1 MIYCSHKKGGAGLKI
16 IIKQDDSAAET
27 EITVVCRRID
37 AQIEEILATIS
48 LIDNTVTGRRGDETC
63 FIPLKEILYFE
74 SVENKVFF
82 YTDGETYEMSAK
94 LYQLEEKLQNS
105 KFARISKSTIANLNK
120 FRSIKQEKNS
130 RLIATLVNG
139 ERLMVS
145 RQYIGEIKSKL
156 GV

>member
-1 MIYCSHKKGGAGLKI
+1 MIR
-16 IIKQDDSAAET
+16 QDESVAET
-27 EITVVCRRID
+27 EITVVCRQLDERL
-37 AQIEEILATIS
+37 EEILATIS

-74 SVENKVFF
+74 SVDNKVFF
-82 YTDGETYEMSAK
+82 YTDGEMYEMSAK

-120 FRSIKQEKNS
+120 FRSIKPEKNS
-130 RLIATLVNG
+130 RLTATLVNG
-139 ERLMVS
+139 ERLVVS
-145 RQYIGEIKSKL
+145 RQYIGEIKTKL

>member
-1 MIYCSHKKGGAGLKI
+1 MIYCRHTKGGAGLKI
-16 IIKQDDSAAET
+16 IIKQDANVSET
-27 EITVVCRRID
+27 EITVVCRQMD
-37 AQIEEILATIS
+37 AQLEEILATVS
-48 LIDNTVTGRRGDETC
+48 LIDNTVTGRCGDETC

-105 KFARISKSTIANLNK
+105 KFARISKSVIANLNK
-120 FRSIKQEKNS
+120 FRSIRPEKNS
-130 RLIATLVNG
+130 RLTATLVNG
-139 ERLMVS
+139 ERLVVS
-145 RQYIGEIKSKL
+145 RQYIGEIKTKL

>member
-1 MIYCSHKKGGAGLKI
+1 MKI
-16 IIKQDDSAAET
+16 IIRQDDSVPET

-37 AQIEEILATIS
+37 AETEQILSAIS
-48 LIDNTVTGRRGDETC
+48 LIGNTVAGIRGDETC
-63 FIPLKEILYFE
+63 FIPLKDILYFE

-82 YTDGETYEMSAK
+82 YTDGETYEASVK
-94 LYQLEEKLQNS
+94 LYQLEEKLQSS

-120 FRSIKQEKNS
+120 FHSIRPEKNS

-145 RQYIGEIKSKL
+145 RQYIGEIKKKL

>member
-1 MIYCSHKKGGAGLKI
+1 MKI
-16 IIKQDDSAAET
+16 IIKQDENVSET
-27 EITVVCRRID
+27 EITVVCRQID
-37 AQIEEILATIS
+37 AEIEQILAAVS
-48 LIDNTVTGRRGDETC
+48 LIGNTVAGIRGDETC

-82 YTDGETYEMSAK
+82 CTDGETYETTVK

-105 KFARISKSTIANLNK
+105 KFARISKSVIANLNK
-120 FRSIKQEKNS
+120 FHSIRPEKNS

-139 ERLMVS
+139 EKLMVS
-145 RQYIGEIKSKL
+145 RQYIGEIKKKL

>member
-1 MIYCSHKKGGAGLKI
+1 LKI
-16 IIKQDDSAAET
+16 MIRQDESVAET
-27 EITVVCRRID
+27 EITVVCRQLDERL
-37 AQIEEILATIS
+37 EEILATIS

-74 SVENKVFF
+74 SVDNKVFF
-82 YTDGETYEMSAK
+82 YTDGEMYEMSAK

-120 FRSIKQEKNS
+120 FRSIKPEKNS
-130 RLIATLVNG
+130 RLTATLVNG
-139 ERLMVS
+139 ERLVVS
-145 RQYIGEIKSKL
+145 RQYIGEIKTKL

>member
-1 MIYCSHKKGGAGLKI
+1 MKLI
-16 IIKQDDSAAET
+16 IRQDENAAET
-27 EITVVCRRID
+27 EITVVCRCVD
-37 AQIEEILATIS
+37 AQMEELLATIC

-82 YTDGETYEMSAK
+82 YTDGEMYEMSAK
-94 LYQLEEKLQNS
+94 LYQLEERLQNS

-120 FRSIKQEKNS
+120 FHSIRPEKNS

-145 RQYIGEIKSKL
+145 RQYIGEIKKKL
-156 GV
+156 GVSL